1 LVDNRLVEA
10 EEKALVDAARAG
22 DARALDA
29 FLERYQPQVYR
40 FSLRMCR
47 QPEDA
52 QDVLQETML
61 AAFRTLRSFRGAA
74 SASTWLYTIARS
86 FCIKKRRRRKH
97 APQAT
102 ISLTTEEGRRALE
115 LPDLGPAPDVALER
129 RRLEAA
135 LDESIQKLAPAYRDV
150 LLLRDVEGLPARDV
164 ARVMRISIEAVKSR
178 LHRARLT
185 VREGLAPF
193 LGVVTDAPATEGA
206 RRCPDIVRLF
216 SRYLEGEI
224 AADTCARMERHLES
238 CERCAGACE
247 SLKRTL
253 GLCRAVRTPAVPHS
267 VQEAIRAHIR
277 ELTRAHSR

>member
-1 LVDNRLVEA
+1 MEVDDRALVE
-10 EEKALVDAARAG
+10 AARAG
-22 DARALDA
+22 DPRALDA
-29 FLERYQPQVYR
+29 FLERYQPQIYR

-61 AAFRTLRSFRGAA
+61 AAFRTLRTFRGAS

-86 FCIKKRRRRKH
+86 FCIKKRRRRQD
-97 APQAT
+97 APQAMV
-102 ISLTTEEGRRALE
+102 SLTTEDGRHALE
-115 LPDLGPAPDVALER
+115 LPDLGPAPDEALER

-135 LDESIQKLAPAYRDV
+135 LDESIQRLAPAYRDV
-150 LLLRDVEGLPARDV
+150 LLLRDVEGLAARDV
-164 ARVMRISIEAVKSR
+164 ARVMGLSVGAVKSR

-193 LGVVTDAPATEGA
+193 LGAVPDAPATERG

-216 SRYLEGEI
+216 SRHLEGEI

-238 CERCAGACE
+238 CERCVGACA

-253 GLCRAVRTPAVPHS
+253 GLCRTARTPTVPRA
-267 VQEAIRAHIR
+267 VQEAIRTHIR
-277 ELTRAHSR
+277 ALTKRHPS